1 KLNMNTERLSLY
13 TEDGKRSVMMY
24 RPSKKIKVPA
34 GTYRLYKYQ
43 ALKNDEQGDQWR
55 LCAWATTE
63 SPFVTVDRKGEVA
76 LEFGEPYLAIVNV
89 IHPRAGRSRVLI
101 AFEIEGKG
109 KESLTDLSHISGD
122 KTQIPLSE
130 EEDLGHRPKEPTYK
144 IVKADGEV
152 VTQGSFEYG

>member
-1 KLNMNTERLSLY
+1 M
-13 TEDGKRSVMMY
+13 
-24 RPSKKIKVPA
+24 A
-34 GTYRLYKYQ
+34 
-43 ALKNDEQGDQWR
+43 
-55 LCAWATTE
+55 
-63 SPFVTVDRKGEVA
+63 VDRKGEVT
-76 LEFGEPYLAIVNV
+76 LEFGEPYLSIVNV
-89 IHPRAGRSRVLI
+89 IQPRVGRSRALI
-101 AFEIEGKG
+101 AFEIQGEA